1 MVAVWNHQLRPDAP
15 LALLLTGENIP
26 TLIGLSAT
34 HPTNLTIL
42 GQPRRRPKGAAS
54 SGETLSLTLPVRVTG
69 EGESM

>member
-1 MVAVWNHQLRPDAP
+1 MKEAAGGEMGAVWNHQLRPDAP

-42 GQPRRRPKGAAS
+42 GQPRRRPEGPA
-54 SGETLSLTLPVRVTG
+54 LSLAR
-69 EGESM
+69 SSH